1 MASKD
6 SLRIADSLAHISKV
20 CGYIARLLKV
30 LLVAYCFCILLF
42 YGAVAITYL
51 APGVLPFNTLPIN
64 LSFLALFLSIITGA
78 VALFVLISVAEDIAK
93 GSSPFTLTQARRIK
107 VIGILLL
114 ISVVL
119 KLFIP
124 TGSVDFLETD
134 AIEFGFVPRAY
145 GNGTPTTTI
154 DISTFITAIICFFLS
169 YVFKYGALLQRLSD
183 DTV

>member
-64 LSFLALFLSIITGA
+64 LSFLALFLVSS
-78 VALFVLISVAEDIAK
+78 LELLHCLCLSVLPKI
-93 GSSPFTLTQARRIK
+93 
-107 VIGILLL
+107 
-114 ISVVL
+114 
-119 KLFIP
+119 
-124 TGSVDFLETD
+124 
-134 AIEFGFVPRAY
+134 
-145 GNGTPTTTI
+145 
-154 DISTFITAIICFFLS
+154 
-169 YVFKYGALLQRLSD
+169 
-183 DTV
+183 